1 MKIQE
6 KKKSFFDRRRQG
18 GRKLRSS
25 GNPAGRAYREE
36 RTEPKPSVAESGDEL
51 ETGRQIL

>member
-1 MKIQE
+1 MQG

-25 GNPAGRAYREE
+25 GNSAGRAYREK